1 MRKFIAISVICF
13 AVFLGLLNGI
23 HHIYVANADTMAGQY
38 MVAALV
44 VVMWASLF
52 ASLASLAYPFLRR
65 HLVISP
71 Q

>member
-1 MRKFIAISVICF
+1 MKKFIVISVICF
-13 AVFLGLLNGI
+13 VVFLGLLNGI

-44 VVMWASLF
+44 AVMWASLF

-65 HLVISP
+65 HLVISS

>member
-1 MRKFIAISVICF
+1 MKKFIAISVICF